1 MKIHC
6 IHEHNGNDTLLWAE
20 QLPGCCTRGRS
31 LSEAQSKME
40 AEIRSFCKWA
50 ETDIIE
56 PIVTEIVQ
64 EKKSELDIRDADSDV
79 LFESEKTA
87 LSEDDYLHLKALVL
101 RSAAD
106 FYTLYQSIPIINK
119 SAFPKRTTFYGSVPR
134 TAEEM
139 YEHTKNVNEYYFAE
153 IEVDADNEGTI
164 VECRHRGFENLE
176 LKYDYLRTKVFE
188 GSNGEDWTLPKVM
201 CRFLWHDRIH
211 AKAMMRMARATFPGI
226 SLPEVFGF
234 GC

>member
-20 QLPGCCTRGRS
+20 QLPGCYTRGSS

-40 AEIRSFCKWA
+40 VEIRSFCKWA
-50 ETDIIE
+50 EKDIIE
-56 PIVTEIVQ
+56 PIETVIAQ
-64 EKKSELDIRDADSDV
+64 EKESTLEIRDADSDV

-87 LSEDDYLHLKALVL
+87 LSEADYLHLKALVL

-164 VECRHRGFENLE
+164 VE
-176 LKYDYLRTKVFE
+176 
-188 GSNGEDWTLPKVM
+188 
-201 CRFLWHDRIH
+201 
-211 AKAMMRMARATFPGI
+211 
-226 SLPEVFGF
+226 
-234 GC
+234 